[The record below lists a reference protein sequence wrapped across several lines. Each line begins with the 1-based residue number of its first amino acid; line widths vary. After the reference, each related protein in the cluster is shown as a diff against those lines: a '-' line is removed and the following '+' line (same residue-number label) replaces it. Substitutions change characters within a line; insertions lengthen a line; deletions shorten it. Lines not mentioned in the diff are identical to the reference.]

1 MITIL
6 EMAKKESSF
15 LNMTLTLLLVT
26 AMASLALAAVYN
38 VTKGPIAAAE
48 RAKLKQ
54 ALSEV
59 LPVFDTI
66 YKTAILADNGKDSL
80 IFYKGFNEEK
90 NVGTAFKTFSD
101 LGFSGRITIMVGF
114 LPDGTI
120 VDAKVLDHKE
130 TPGLGDK
137 MEKEKGDFS
146 DQFRKKNPETFKLLV
161 QKDGG
166 DVDAIT
172 AATISSRAYCD
183 AIQRAYDAYKN
194 RGGDK

>member
-1 MITIL
+1 
-6 EMAKKESSF
+6 MAKKESSF
-15 LNMTLTLLLVT
+15 LNMTITLLLVT

-48 RAKLKQ
+48 RAKLNK

-80 IFYKGFNEEK
+80 IFYEGFNEEK
-90 NVGTAFKTFSD
+90 NVGTALKTFTD
-101 LGFSGRITIMVGF
+101 LGFSGRITVMVGF
-114 LPDGTI
+114 LADGTI

-146 DQFRKKNPETFKLLV
+146 NQFRKKNPKTYKLLV